1 MKPGSLVLC
10 DIRVPV
16 MLMLGIVIREIGIVI
31 REISVEYN
39 FGGFNRKHQCLE
51 VLCNNKI
58 VVESETCFKLI

>member
-16 MLMLGIVIREIGIVI
+16 MLMLGIVI

>member
-1 MKPGSLVLC
+1 MKPGSLVIFKYY
-10 DIRVPV
+10 DPK
-16 MLMLGIVIREIGIVI
+16 MLGIVI